1 MSRKIVENQKFA
13 TMVTL
18 RHTSLYWCT
27 FWYVVHNVHANV
39 GQLCLK
45 IHSTLLTYLK
55 AKYLVS
61 RPHQAKSV

>member
-1 MSRKIVENQKFA
+1 MITQ
-13 TMVTL
+13 
-18 RHTSLYWCT
+18 RHTSLYWGT